1 MPVSV
6 CTFDSAIYSTDIEI
20 ELLAKGATIVYLLR
34 NVATLEND
42 PAFKPYIE
50 SGKAKFHKGDATNY
64 DDVLAGWKLATSEGP
79 VDLILYTVGA
89 YLFIYIY
96 IFQSLTYFTG
106 GTEGGFHPIK
116 GVTMAQPDICSVS
129 IVNTLRAALTTQSSN
144 PPKVIVLSSIGTT
157 PQSRRTLPLVLGV
170 FYSYL
175 LRIPFADKRGLEAV
189 LHRAIGTPYE
199 EGQTPDHTILPSGW
213 KEQVPEGSFAKHGNG
228 GGGVVIRA
236 ARLTDD
242 AETGKYRAEKGDFKT
257 STISRKDVGHFVAG
271 DLLENWSKYEGGV
284 VTIGY

>member
-1 MPVSV
+1 MSV
-6 CTFDSAIYSTDIEI
+6 IYALGASRNIGYYASLK
-20 ELLAKGATIVYLLR
+20 LLAKGATIVYLLR

-79 VDLILYTVGA
+79 VDLILYTV
-89 YLFIYIY
+89 
-96 IFQSLTYFTG
+96 G

-242 AETGKYRAEKGDFKT
+242 AETGKYRAEVGDFKT